1 MLIFGADGSDSKH
14 SEDRKD
20 DLIVLDKA
28 PTVIKRVWRELE
40 VGCNKSITGDDV
52 KVQLCLYYN

>member
-1 MLIFGADGSDSKH
+1 MFGRKVLIFGADGSDSKH

-28 PTVIKRVWRELE
+28 PTVIKRVWTRA
-40 VGCNKSITGDDV
+40 
-52 KVQLCLYYN
+52 